1 MRRGQVDK
9 PEWWSDEG
17 LKALSARVVRAAPN
31 EVATNTMRAEVL
43 SGMFSSSEAGLRS
56 PAELKEAAVYFERAV
71 SGLRRCALRRRRR
84 PCSQETPKGAAARQR
99 PCRRQ
104 CSILYKS
111 L

>member
-31 EVATNTMRAEVL
+31 EVATNTMRAEVM

-56 PAELKEAAVYFERAV
+56 PAELNATTLRAGDF
-71 SGLRRCALRRRRR
+71 GLVPR
-84 PCSQETPKGAAARQR
+84 P
-99 PCRRQ
+99 
-104 CSILYKS
+104 
-111 L
+111 